1 MVDLVLVPGTVTRR
15 EENVQGFRHS
25 LEEGV
30 EYHKSGIVVGE
41 NVDVEKY
48 SQSNKQE
55 PVYGV
60 EAVACRLSK

>member
-15 EENVQGFRHS
+15 EENVQGLPHS

-30 EYHKSGIVVGE
+30 EYDKSRIVVGE
-41 NVDVEKY
+41 NIDVEKY

-55 PVYGV
+55 LVYGA
-60 EAVACRLSK
+60 EAVSK